1 MSKIID
7 VLSED
12 APITGQTY
20 ALISIVGP
28 NLKQKCSMYGIK
40 IRGVADSIEKS
51 KIMTK
56 RIMNADNDYDIYT
69 VEVGKFFPLNID
81 PMDVSDIEYENEQ
94 LNSLVKNYLENR
106 HLANDHYHERKNALM
121 KKAIQEGQK
130 EGQAELAKK
139 QEHPISV
146 LQRKQNYEDKLKE
159 LKEEVQILEKD
170 LELTSNKYNTYTHE
184 ERKLAIETLQN
195 GLIKNESKSAV
206 VNVTEDVTV
215 TQTETKNVTEDVNE
229 TETKDVT
236 KDVTETE
243 DVNETETKGVIEDV
257 IEDVTEILSKL
268 KLTETLIDDVQQN
281 LTKVNKEDS
290 PNKFDQLEK
299 EFNRLVLLR
308 GSLKE
313 ILNNKSLV
321 NNYIN
326 SSYTGVG
333 SSYHSLFN

>member
-170 LELTSNKYNTYTHE
+170 LELTSNKYNNYTHE

-195 GLIKNESKSAV
+195 GLIKNESKSEV

-215 TQTETKNVTEDVNE
+215 TQTEDETKNVTEDVNE
-229 TETKDVT
+229 TET
-236 KDVTETE
+236 
-243 DVNETETKGVIEDV
+243 VIEDV
-257 IEDVTEILSKL
+257 TVTETVTEDVTEILSKL
-268 KLTETLIDDVQQN
+268 KFTESLIDDVQQN

-308 GSLKE
+308 DSLKE

-326 SSYTGVG
+326 SSYTGAG